1 MISGSSM
8 VKAGHF
14 PHLGEN
20 FKNWFAAFSI
30 SLVLGLLPR
39 PQKKKKKNK
48 SKDMGAIKMFL
59 RAAGGK
65 TKTFKNN
72 CTGRKNR
79 RRWAATKATMFKCR
93 HWENSGKH
101 TWGQLNRTGFPIII
115 IIIIKYILIT
125 SLRNRIMCLDNII
138 YNIQLIQ
145 LKLT

>member
-30 SLVLGLLPR
+30 SLVLGRLPR
-39 PQKKKKKNK
+39 PQKKKKKK
-48 SKDMGAIKMFL
+48 QKQGH
-59 RAAGGK
+59 GGHK
-65 TKTFKNN
+65 NVPSGSWGEKQKTFKNN

-101 TWGQLNRTGFPIII
+101 T
-115 IIIIKYILIT
+115 
-125 SLRNRIMCLDNII
+125 
-138 YNIQLIQ
+138 
-145 LKLT
+145 